1 MSSDKVEISKENIDK
16 YLNELS
22 KEYKKLAGRH
32 IPAEIILIGGAA
44 IAENYG
50 FRNSTTDID
59 AIIFAAS
66 AMKEAILKV
75 CDKFKE
81 LPSDWLN
88 ADFKKTKSFSNKL
101 VQHSIFYK
109 NFNQILDVR
118 IVVGEYLVAMKLCS
132 GRRYK
137 HDLSDIVG
145 IIKEHN
151 DAGNPIT
158 YAGIDA
164 TIKELYGSWDNVSE
178 HAQKTLF
185 EALKC
190 NNNEELYVAVDNNEK
205 QIAKDLKEFREEN
218 PDESKGKKAEE
229 LIDIILNK
237 KRNNNKK

>member
-1 MSSDKVEISKENIDK
+1 MSSDHVEINKENIDK

-44 IAENYG
+44 IVENYG

-118 IVVGEYLVAMKLCS
+118 IVVGEYLVAMKLC
-132 GRRYK
+132 
-137 HDLSDIVG
+137 
-145 IIKEHN
+145 
-151 DAGNPIT
+151 
-158 YAGIDA
+158 
-164 TIKELYGSWDNVSE
+164 
-178 HAQKTLF
+178 
-185 EALKC
+185 
-190 NNNEELYVAVDNNEK
+190 
-205 QIAKDLKEFREEN
+205 
-218 PDESKGKKAEE
+218 
-229 LIDIILNK
+229 
-237 KRNNNKK
+237 